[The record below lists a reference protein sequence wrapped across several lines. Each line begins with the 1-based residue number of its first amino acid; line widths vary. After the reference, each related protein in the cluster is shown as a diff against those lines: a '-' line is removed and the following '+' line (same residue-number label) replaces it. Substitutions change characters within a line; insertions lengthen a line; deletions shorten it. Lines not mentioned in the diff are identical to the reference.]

1 MNKSGKIINAILAF
15 LLVGAILLLSDMEN
29 RTGNSG
35 EEAIARG
42 NHGLRAIPGRTY
54 KIGLT
59 YFGPDATFDAAMKGV
74 WDGMAELGF
83 VKDSNLMVIAQHA
96 NGEVSNL
103 TSIHLNMDNQ
113 DVELIVV
120 TSTPGI
126 SAAVATVKNHPV
138 VFTMTYT
145 PLEAGAGKSYTDH
158 LPNMTGVGSFP
169 PVEKTFDFI
178 REIFPEAKRIGTLY
192 NSSEANSIKV
202 VQVARDYMTTKGF
215 ELVESTVVNTSEVY
229 QAASVLCMRKI
240 DVMWITG
247 DNTALQAIHGIV
259 KLCQDNNIPL
269 ILNDVDYVKDGA
281 LAAIG
286 IGWYNTGKHSA
297 SYIARVLNGES
308 PAGIPI
314 ENYVEE
320 EITLNHDLARK
331 MNITFPEKYLAGK
344 EGLPGKE

>member
-1 MNKSGKIINAILAF
+1 MNKSGKIVNAILAF
-15 LLVGAILLLSDMEN
+15 LLAGVILLLSDMQN

-35 EEAIARG
+35 KEAVGTAKP
-42 NHGLRAIPGRTY
+42 GLHAVPGRTY

-59 YFGPDATFDAAMKGV
+59 YFGPDATFDTALKGV
-74 WDGMAELGF
+74 WDGMKALGF

-126 SAAVATVKNHPV
+126 SAAVATVKKHPV

-145 PLEAGAGKSYTDH
+145 PLEAGAGKNYTDH

-178 REIFPEAKRIGTLY
+178 REVFPEAKRVGTLY
-192 NSSEANSIKV
+192 NSSEANSNKV
-202 VQVARDYMTTKGF
+202 VQVARDYMKTKGL
-215 ELVESTVVNTSEVY
+215 ELVENTVVNTSEVF

-247 DNTALQAIHGIV
+247 DNTALQAITGIV
-259 KLCQDNNIPL
+259 KVCRDNNVPL

-286 IGWYNTGKHSA
+286 IGWYNTGFHSA

-320 EITLNHDLARK
+320 EIYLNRELARK
-331 MNITFPEKYLAGK
+331 MKITFPEKYLSAK
-344 EGLPGKE
+344 EGASGK